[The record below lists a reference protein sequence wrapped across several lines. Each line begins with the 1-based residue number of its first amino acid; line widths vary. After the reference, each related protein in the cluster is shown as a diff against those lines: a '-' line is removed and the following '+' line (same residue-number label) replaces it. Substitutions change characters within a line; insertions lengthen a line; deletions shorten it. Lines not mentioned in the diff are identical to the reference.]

1 MAGAAGSLEPL
12 PGKVVSER
20 GVGGAGHSW
29 GRLALSAES
38 PQNVQTPDEGRV
50 DGSMSGSHLGAT
62 GSRSTCD
69 SITCLLLIKI
79 SNLEFLLTLVIWK
92 VK

>member
-20 GVGGAGHSW
+20 KGGPGHSW

-50 DGSMSGSHLGAT
+50 DGSMSGSLLGAT

-69 SITCLLLIKI
+69 SIMCLLLIKI